1 MESVKMELTERNI
14 RNNWEQAL
22 RQVKRGDELS
32 YPISWGFSD
41 EDISCLAKLYKRN
54 KFRKKILD
62 LLEDC
67 NFHTECGDFID
78 GNFDKY
84 IKE

>member
-1 MESVKMELTERNI
+1 MELTEDNI

-22 RQVKRGDELS
+22 RQVKKGTDLS
-32 YPISWGFSD
+32 YPIQWSFSD
-41 EDISCLAKLYKRN
+41 NDIFELAKLYKRN
-54 KFRKKILD
+54 KFRKKIWD

-67 NFHTECGDFID
+67 NFHTECGDFAE

-84 IKE
+84 IK